1 MKNEANGLTIR
12 ATFGNIPVID
22 NDLFEVRAGIDTDFA
37 TSEAACLADAIK
49 HITGDAVENGGM
61 IPQVAYLVAFTAD
74 VIRALS
80 NSVDGSHKRKA
91 VQS

>member
-22 NDLFEVRAGIDTDFA
+22 DDLFEVRAGIDVNHA
-37 TSEAACLADAIK
+37 TSAAACLADAIE
-49 HITGDAVENGGM
+49 HIAGDAVENDGM
-61 IPQVAYLVAFTAD
+61 TPQVAYLVAFTAD

-80 NSVDGSHKRKA
+80 NSVDGAYLRKA
-91 VQS
+91 AQS

>member
-22 NDLFEVRAGIDTDFA
+22 NDLFEVRAGIDANQA
-37 TSEAACLADAIK
+37 TSLAACLADSIE
-49 HITGDAVENGGM
+49 HIAGQAVEDGM
-61 IPQVAYLVAFTAD
+61 TPQVAHLVAFTAD

-80 NSVDGSHKRKA
+80 NSVDGAYLRKA
-91 VQS
+91 AQS

>member
-12 ATFGNIPVID
+12 ATFGNIPAID
-22 NDLFEVRAGIDTDFA
+22 NDLFEVRAGIDANHA
-37 TSEAACLADAIK
+37 TSTAACLADAIE
-49 HITGDAVENGGM
+49 HIASDAVEDGM
-61 IPQVAYLVAFTAD
+61 TPQVAYLVAFTAD

-80 NSVDGSHKRKA
+80 NSVDGSHKRQA

>member
-22 NDLFEVRAGIDTDFA
+22 NDLFEVRAGIDVDQA
-37 TSEAACLADAIK
+37 TSLAACLAESIG
-49 HITGDAVENGGM
+49 HIADQAVEDGM
-61 IPQVAYLVAFTAD
+61 SSEIAYLVAFTAD

-80 NSVDGSHKRKA
+80 NSVHGAYPRKA
-91 VQS
+91 AQS